1 MLKQLL
7 LKEIEVLREFD
18 LLLDKELEVLKKDE
32 ASFLQNIMEE
42 KKKLALELSRLEKKR
57 KELIGEK
64 TSKDLINEGLIEEQL
79 INEMIN
85 LTLSIKEK
93 NELNGLLTKQA
104 IGYIKMFNNVLSQ
117 GNKTVTYK
125 GTGKINE
132 TPNSMFNTTI

>member
-1 MLKQLL
+1 MIKQLL
-7 LKEIEVLREFD
+7 LDEIEILREFD
-18 LLLDKELEVLKKDE
+18 LLLDKEREILKKDE
-32 ASFLQNIMEE
+32 AIQLQNIMEE
-42 KKKLALELSRLEKKR
+42 KKKLALELSRLEKRR

-64 TSKDLINEGLIEEQL
+64 TSKDLIKEGLIEEEL
-79 INEMIN
+79 VNEMLN
-85 LTLSIKEK
+85 MTLSIKDK

-117 GNKTVTYK
+117 GNMTVTYK

>member
-1 MLKQLL
+1 MIKQIL
-7 LKEIEVLREFD
+7 LKEIEILREFD
-18 LLLDKELEVLKKDE
+18 LLLDKELEILKKDE
-32 ASFLQNIMEE
+32 ATKLQNVMEE
-42 KKKLALELSRLEKKR
+42 KKHLALELSRLEKKR
-57 KELIGEK
+57 KEIVGEK
-64 TSKDLINEGLIEEQL
+64 TSKDLITEGLIEEQL

-85 LTLSIKEK
+85 ITLSIKEK